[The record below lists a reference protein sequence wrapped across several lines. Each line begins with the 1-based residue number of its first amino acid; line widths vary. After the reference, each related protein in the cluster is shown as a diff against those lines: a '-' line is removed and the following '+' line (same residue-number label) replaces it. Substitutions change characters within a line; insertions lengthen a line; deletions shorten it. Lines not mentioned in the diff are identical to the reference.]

1 MFIPYEN
8 LPPTAKV
15 WIYASE
21 RPFSATEVTEIDNK
35 LHAFVENWQS
45 HQMPVRGYGKV
56 LENQFIVLLADDSQI
71 AVGGCSIDSSMQVI
85 RDIAAV
91 YQTDLFDRMRVYY
104 KNTADQIV
112 FCTIQE
118 LKSKVQQGEITK
130 ETIVYNP
137 AIAVKA
143 NLDLNWKV
151 PFSQSQWYK
160 LV

>member
-1 MFIPYEN
+1 MKICHPQPKYGYMLQN
-8 LPPTAKV
+8 ARSLH
-15 WIYASE
+15 
-21 RPFSATEVTEIDNK
+21 ATEVTEIDNK